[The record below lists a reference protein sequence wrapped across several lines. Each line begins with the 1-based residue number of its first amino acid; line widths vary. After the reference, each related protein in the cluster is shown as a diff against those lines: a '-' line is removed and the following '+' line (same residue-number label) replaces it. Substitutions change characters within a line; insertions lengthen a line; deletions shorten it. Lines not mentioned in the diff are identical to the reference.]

1 MLINMWYV
9 VGESEDLAPGSSRPL
24 RMLGHDFVVFR
35 DSAGQARCLSDICVH
50 RGGSLC
56 RGELVDDTVQ
66 CPYHGWRYNGE
77 GQCVDIPSLGP
88 DANIPKR
95 ARVDSYP
102 VEEKWGWIWVFAS
115 DLNESE
121 RPPLPDDS
129 FFPEYE
135 SDEYR
140 VMRGTFLF
148 DVNWMR
154 AIDNILD
161 PAHPFHVHTD
171 FGDMEDQRL
180 PRFDVEEDG
189 PITLS
194 KHQFKSTP
202 KRGEW
207 REEMDDQRPDTLN
220 QIQFN
225 MTGLIFRNDIR
236 PNPGMH
242 HTVFSAYLP
251 IEENKV
257 LNIWMHARN
266 FLTDE
271 KYDADTIKRN
281 LNVFQEDAA
290 VITYVTPTKTPRNF
304 TNELFIEADI
314 HIAAFRKKIRALEE
328 KGWSLDLKAAAD
340 DDELAR
346 VIPSPART
354 EDPKNW
360 VLEPALTRQFKQKQA
375 AE

>member
-1 MLINMWYV
+1 MNMWYV
-9 VGESEDLAPGSSRPL
+9 VGDSADLASGEKHPL
-24 RMLGHDFVVFR
+24 RMLGHDFVLFR
-35 DSAGQARCLSDICVH
+35 DSAGKVHCLSDICVH

-56 RGELVDDTVQ
+56 RGKLVDDTVQ
-66 CPYHGWRYNGE
+66 CPYHGWRFNGD
-77 GQCVDIPSLGP
+77 GQCVEIPSLGP
-88 DANIPKR
+88 NASVPKR

-102 VEEKWGWIWVFAS
+102 VEEKWGWIWVFAG
-115 DLNESE
+115 DLAEAD
-121 RPPLPDDS
+121 RPPLPDDG
-129 FFPEYE
+129 FFPEYD
-135 SDEYR
+135 SDDYR
-140 VMRGTFLF
+140 VTRGTFMF

-171 FGDMEDQRL
+171 FGDIEDQKL
-180 PRFDVEEDG
+180 PRFEVEEHG
-189 PITLS
+189 TITSS

-202 KRGEW
+202 KRGAW
-207 REEMDDQRPDTLN
+207 RGQMDDKRPDTLN

-251 IEENKV
+251 IEEDKV

-266 FLTDE
+266 FLTEE
-271 KYDADTIKRN
+271 KYDGDTIKRN

-290 VITYVTPTKTPRNF
+290 VITYVTPRKTPRKF
-304 TNELFIEADI
+304 SNELFIEADI

-328 KGWSLDLKAAAD
+328 RGWALDLKAAAD
-340 DDELAR
+340 DDDLAR
-346 VIPSPART
+346 VIPSPARAK
-354 EDPKNW
+354 DPKNW
-360 VLEPALTRQFKQKQA
+360 VLEPVLTQPAGQEQA
-375 AE
+375 AQ